1 MKNYILTEHERNIL
15 RKFLESGA
23 KETGFKVA
31 LYRIRRN
38 YKPLKEDMRL
48 ISETLEK
55 NS

>member
-1 MKNYILTEHERNIL
+1 MKNYILTEHERKML
-15 RKFLESGA
+15 HEFLESGV
-23 KETGFKVA
+23 KETGFKVI

-38 YKPLKEDMRL
+38 YEVLKEDLRL

>member
-15 RKFLESGA
+15 RKFLEKGA
-23 KETGFKVA
+23 KEPGFKVA

-38 YKPLKEDMRL
+38 YETLKEDMRL